1 MTIQAPLSTQE
12 QIDAAVATAT
22 ALGLR
27 VMLDAADPANIPG
40 IPHQLTAGY
49 VTGTPGDAW
58 RGHTMN
64 VSIDQAGHGAP
75 DHQATVVDIEPQC
88 YPVQDVTR
96 WLSLLETS
104 TAPRPTAYCD
114 RNDYPDVRANWK
126 GAIWLAAP
134 GGVNIA
140 DWPGV
145 VAVQDNFAGS
155 YDSSTV
161 YDATWPLLPHV
172 RPVDVKVTIHDRRGD
187 IAFGAFPAG
196 CDHVV
201 LQYRSPAGMLITMGR
216 ILPTVTVLRDA
227 AIPGAVGGMIVV
239 SPIVH
244 GRIIGQATV
253 SLP

>member
-1 MTIQAPLSTQE
+1 MTIQAPISTQE
-12 QIDAAVATAT
+12 QIDQAIATAM

-27 VMLDAADPANIPG
+27 VMLDAADPANIPN
-40 IPHQLTAGY
+40 IPHQLVAGY
-49 VTGTPGDAW
+49 LTGTPGEAW
-58 RGHTMN
+58 HGHTMN
-64 VSIDQAGHGAP
+64 VSIDQAGTGAP
-75 DHQATVVDIEPQC
+75 NHQATVVDIEPAC
-88 YPVQDVTR
+88 YPASEVPR
-96 WLSLLETS
+96 WLSLLHES

-114 RNDYPDVRANWK
+114 RNDYPTVRANWK
-126 GAIWLAAP
+126 RDIWLAAP

-161 YDATWPLLPHV
+161 YDATWPLLPHPSSV
-172 RPVDVKVTIHDRRGD
+172 GVKVTIHDRQGK
-187 IAFGAFPAG
+187 IEFGPFPAG

-201 LQYRSPAGMLITMGR
+201 LQYRSPAGVLITMGR
-216 ILPTVTVLRDA
+216 ILPTVTTLENA
-227 AIPGAVGGMIVV
+227 AIPGAVGGELVV

-253 SLP
+253 MLP